1 MSDLTYVPSTTWR
14 MLSTGPAS
22 EAVPRG
28 LDALWHR
35 AIGFAG
41 RIGGRQRDLLR
52 QAEDIVAM
60 ERRFRHMSDQRLRD
74 LVSQVRD
81 RFCLGRDTME
91 DRRQAFAI
99 VREVADRTLGLRPF
113 SVQIAAGLA
122 MACGC
127 IAEMATGEGKTLAST
142 MPAVIAGWRGR
153 GCHVVT
159 ANEYLAKRDAE
170 WMAPVY
176 RFCGLTVGCIENR
189 MPPAARKQAYKAHI
203 TYCTSQEAVADF
215 LRDRLTLG
223 RCQALSSALLKKIT
237 GHSGVGIDHL
247 IQRGLEYAIVD
258 EADAV
263 LIDEAVTPLIISG
276 EGRNPDQVE
285 AYEHAAQ
292 LAGEL
297 SSDRDYRSD
306 NRFREIHLTPDG
318 TRRLADLSAPLGGI
332 WSCARRREE
341 LVSQALV
348 AATFFI
354 RDTHYVVDNGRVVII
369 DEFSG
374 RLMPDRTWR
383 DGLHQAIEAKEG
395 LEVNPA
401 RETYARI
408 SFQRFFRLYRHLSGM
423 TGTGIETR
431 SELWQI
437 YRLPVAIIPPRR
449 PSRRKMLLDRVFAGA
464 DGKWTAIVDDVDRAH
479 QTGRPVL
486 IGTRSVQASEYLSG
500 LLAAKGLSHQVLN
513 AVRQDQEARI
523 IAGAGQKGC
532 ITVATNMAGRGTDIQ
547 LGAGVEELG
556 GLHVIATERHEARRI
571 DRQLFGRCARQGD
584 PGSARAY
591 VSMDDELMR
600 RHPSPSSAI
609 LAKYSGDGNDE
620 ISSAWSRRI
629 VDSTQACTE
638 RASFRQRREVL
649 RTDNWLDEHLGFTIK
664 GL

>member
-1 MSDLTYVPSTTWR
+1 
-14 MLSTGPAS
+14 
-22 EAVPRG
+22 
-28 LDALWHR
+28 
-35 AIGFAG
+35 
-41 RIGGRQRDLLR
+41 
-52 QAEDIVAM
+52 
-60 ERRFRHMSDQRLRD
+60 
-74 LVSQVRD
+74 
-81 RFCLGRDTME
+81 
-91 DRRQAFAI
+91 
-99 VREVADRTLGLRPF
+99 
-113 SVQIAAGLA
+113 
-122 MACGC
+122 
-127 IAEMATGEGKTLAST
+127 
-142 MPAVIAGWRGR
+142 
-153 GCHVVT
+153 
-159 ANEYLAKRDAE
+159 
-170 WMAPVY
+170 
-176 RFCGLTVGCIENR
+176 
-189 MPPAARKQAYKAHI
+189 
-203 TYCTSQEAVADF
+203 
-215 LRDRLTLG
+215 
-223 RCQALSSALLKKIT
+223 
-237 GHSGVGIDHL
+237 
-247 IQRGLEYAIVD
+247 
-258 EADAV
+258 
-263 LIDEAVTPLIISG
+263 
-276 EGRNPDQVE
+276 
-285 AYEHAAQ
+285 
-292 LAGEL
+292 
-297 SSDRDYRSD
+297 
-306 NRFREIHLTPDG
+306 
-318 TRRLADLSAPLGGI
+318 
-332 WSCARRREE
+332 
-341 LVSQALV
+341 
-348 AATFFI
+348 
-354 RDTHYVVDNGRVVII
+354 
-369 DEFSG
+369 
-374 RLMPDRTWR
+374 MPDRTWR

-395 LEVNPA
+395 HEVNPA

-437 YRLPVAIIPPRR
+437 YRLPVAVIPPRR
-449 PSRRKMLLDRVFAGA
+449 PSRRKMLPDRVFAGA

-486 IGTRSVQASEYLSG
+486 IGIRSVQASEYLSG

-629 VDSTQACTE
+629 VDSTQARTE